1 MERFIVADVET
12 TGMDHDAGIVEI
24 AWIEIDENLKEIQRF
39 RSLIDPE
46 IPISPGAMGVHHIS
60 DEMVAG
66 EPTMKELLEDVI
78 PGYFGDAEVIMAAH
92 NAVFDYRFIHPH
104 IPIKE
109 SVCTLR
115 LARYV
120 WPDAPDH
127 RIQTLRYHFGL
138 EGGRG
143 AHGALQDCETTLSLL
158 RYLCASEGYTLS
170 DLRGMCRGLLPVKR
184 AYRGKHRGDLIIN
197 IPRGYLTW
205 MLGTDIDPDL
215 RASVKDALN
224 N

>member
-60 DEMVAG
+60 DAMVAD
-66 EPTMKELLEDVI
+66 EPTM
-78 PGYFGDAEVIMAAH
+78 AH

-170 DLRGMCRGLLPVKR
+170 DLRGMCKGKLPVKR
-184 AYRGKHRGDLIIN
+184 ASFGKYKGELLSN
-197 IPRGYLTW
+197 IPPGYRRWL
-205 MLGTDIDPDL
+205 LSIDIDQDL
-215 RASVKDALN
+215 RHSLERI
-224 N
+224 